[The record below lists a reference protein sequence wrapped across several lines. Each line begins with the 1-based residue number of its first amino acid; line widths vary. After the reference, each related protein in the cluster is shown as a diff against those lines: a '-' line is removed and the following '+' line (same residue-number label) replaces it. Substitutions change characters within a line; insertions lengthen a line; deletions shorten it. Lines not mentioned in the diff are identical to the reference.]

1 MIQATFQG
9 TATSLR
15 AFHVHKHVTLAKS
28 LRLTSLKFTKPQS
41 SMKKVFFAFF
51 FMVVSLALV
60 SCDDDDQ
67 VNDGSFNN
75 ALTISSSDLQ
85 GTWKIKEYR
94 DDDDDDNIAPAL
106 LQLVTIEFTSD
117 NRVIGYL
124 SGIKFGEGNWSITR
138 QSRVL
143 KLDLD
148 DDDDFLFDD
157 LENEWYISS
166 RTATQITLLE
176 YDDDDD
182 DDDDQAKL
190 VLELVR

>member
-1 MIQATFQG
+1 LKNQKKVTWCVNNDTGNFSGNRYQP
-9 TATSLR
+9 TSL
-15 AFHVHKHVTLAKS
+15 S
-28 LRLTSLKFTKPQS
+28 CPQTRNPG
-41 SMKKVFFAFF
+41 KVFAFNFLEIHQTTIKHEKSFFCIF

-75 ALTISSSDLQ
+75 ALTI
-85 GTWKIKEYR
+85 R

>member
-1 MIQATFQG
+1 
-9 TATSLR
+9 
-15 AFHVHKHVTLAKS
+15 
-28 LRLTSLKFTKPQS
+28 
-41 SMKKVFFAFF
+41 
-51 FMVVSLALV
+51 MVVSLALV